1 MLEALAP
8 RRHRPPGT
16 RAMIS
21 SSLTPAADP
30 LRIPASARALDG
42 FRRWAR
48 SPEFPETG
56 RIDYLAGELEVEMSP
71 EDLYTHGA
79 PKAEIAAALQE
90 LIARSG
96 LGAVFVDRARVT
108 VPEAGESGLSAEP
121 DVTVVLWETLDSG
134 RVREIPSAG
143 GAAGRFIE
151 LQGPPDLIVE
161 VVSDG
166 SVTKDR
172 ERLPALYAA
181 AGVPELWLVDARG
194 AAIDFRIYDLAGS
207 RYQEVARRGEW
218 LTSPLLEREVRLTR
232 SRAGAARWSYRLES
246 RAFRGGSAI

>member
-1 MLEALAP
+1 
-8 RRHRPPGT
+8 
-16 RAMIS
+16 MIS
-21 SSLTPAADP
+21 SSLTPATDP
-30 LRIPASARALDG
+30 LRIPAGAGALDG

-79 PKAEIAAALQE
+79 PKAEIAATLQE

-96 LGAVFVDRARVT
+96 RGAVFVDRARVT

-121 DVTVVLWETLDSG
+121 DVTVVLWESLDSG
-134 RVREIPSAG
+134 RVREVPAA
-143 GAAGRFIE
+143 GAAPGRFVE

-172 ERLPALYAA
+172 ERLPALYAE

-194 AAIDFRIYDLAGS
+194 PRIDFTVQSLAGAS
-207 RYQEVARRGEW
+207 YEKTFRRGEW
-218 LTSPLLEREVRLTR
+218 LASPLLGREVRLTR
-232 SRAGAARWSYRLES
+232 SRAAAARWSYRLES
-246 RAFRGGSAI
+246 RFFQGGSAD

>member
-1 MLEALAP
+1 
-8 RRHRPPGT
+8 
-16 RAMIS
+16 MIS
-21 SSLTPAADP
+21 SSLTPATDP
-30 LRIPASARALDG
+30 LRIPAGAGALDG

-48 SPEFPETG
+48 SAEFPETG

-79 PKAEIAAALQE
+79 PKAEIAATLQE

-96 LGAVFVDRARVT
+96 EGVVFVDRARVT
-108 VPEAGESGLSAEP
+108 VPEAGLSAEP
-121 DVTVVLWETLDSG
+121 DVTVVLWESLDSG
-134 RVREIPSAG
+134 RVREVPAAG
-143 GAAGRFIE
+143 AAAGRFVE

-194 AAIDFRIYDLAGS
+194 SRIDFTVQSLAGPS
-207 RYQEVARRGEW
+207 YEKTFRRGEW
-218 LTSPLLEREVRLTR
+218 LASPLLGREVRLTR
-232 SRAGAARWSYRLES
+232 SRAGAARWSYRLEV
-246 RAFRGGSAI
+246 RDFPGGPV

>member
-1 MLEALAP
+1 
-8 RRHRPPGT
+8 
-16 RAMIS
+16 MIS
-21 SSLTPAADP
+21 PSLNAATDP
-30 LRIPASARALDG
+30 LRIPAGARGLDG

-79 PKAEIAAALQE
+79 PKAEIAATLQE

-96 LGAVFVDRARVT
+96 EGVVFVDRARVT
-108 VPEAGESGLSAEP
+108 VPEAGLSAEP
-121 DVTVVLWETLDSG
+121 DVTVVLWESLDSS
-134 RVREIPSAG
+134 RVREVPAAG
-143 GAAGRFIE
+143 AAAGRFVE

-194 AAIDFRIYDLAGS
+194 PRIDFTVQSLAGAS
-207 RYQEVARRGEW
+207 YGKTFRRGEW
-218 LTSPLLEREVRLTR
+218 LASPLLGREVRLSR
-232 SRAGAARWSYRLES
+232 SRAAASRWSYRLEV
-246 RAFRGGSAI
+246 RDFQGGSV

>member
-1 MLEALAP
+1 
-8 RRHRPPGT
+8 
-16 RAMIS
+16 MIS
-21 SSLTPAADP
+21 PPLTPATDP

-79 PKAEIAAALQE
+79 PKTEIAATLQE

-96 LGAVFVDRARVT
+96 RGAVFVDRARVT
-108 VPEAGESGLSAEP
+108 MPEAGEAGLSAEP

-134 RVREIPSAG
+134 RVREVPAAG
-143 GAAGRFIE
+143 GGAGRYVE

-161 VVSDG
+161 IVSDA
-166 SVTKDR
+166 SVRKDR
-172 ERLPALYAA
+172 ERLPTLYAE

-194 AAIDFRIYDLAGS
+194 AAVDFQIHRLAGS
-207 RYQEVARRGEW
+207 SYEQTARQDDW
-218 LTSPLLEREVRLTR
+218 LVSPLLGRKVRLTR
-232 SRAGAARWSYRLES
+232 TRAGAERWSYRLET
-246 RAFRGGSAI
+246 RRLRD